1 MQKKSLVFALT
12 ILLSGGVTQVH
23 AEMTHADSVNMGK
36 QKAMTCVSCHGEHG
50 NSTMPMFPKLAQQ
63 NAGYIVNQLKA
74 FKSGERKDPIMA
86 TFAMSLTENDM
97 VDIANYYADQ
107 KIAGEPEETF
117 DNAEERTEHETLVFQ
132 GGDLYRN
139 GDLKREVSAC
149 IGCHGPLG
157 EGNKPAAFPAL
168 KWQHKDY
175 LIKSL
180 TDFKFG
186 KRSNTNDNMMHMI
199 AVKMTDAEIKAVANR
214 IATMK

>member
-12 ILLSGGVTQVH
+12 VLLSGGVTQVH
-23 AEMTHADSVNMGK
+23 AEMTHADSVNAGK
-36 QKAMTCVSCHGEHG
+36 QKAATCVSCHGEHG
-50 NSTMPMFPKLAQQ
+50 NSAMAMFPKLAQQ

-74 FKSGERKDPIMA
+74 FKSGTRKDPMMS
-86 TFAMSLTENDM
+86 TLAMGLTENDM
-97 VDIANYYADQ
+97 TDLANYYADQ

-117 DNAEERTEHETLVFQ
+117 DDAEERTEHETLVAQ

-149 IGCHGPLG
+149 IACHGPFG
-157 EGNKPAAFPAL
+157 EGNQPAGFPAL

-175 LIKSL
+175 LIKTL
-180 TDFKFG
+180 TDFKLG
-186 KRSNTNDNMMHMI
+186 KRSNNNENMMHMI
-199 AVKMTDAEIKAVANR
+199 AIKMTDAEIKAVANR